1 MNRTN
6 RVLLGIAIAV
16 VIILLLSWANGR
28 MAKRQAETVEDVAV
42 AASLCDELLVEEPE
56 DDAAGTDAERS
67 SMPTGPVEGVT
78 LYRGA
83 PDARTPLARQNT
95 GDTLNYWVWA
105 LPEEPEGEYWIEC
118 SWEGGK
124 VTRSR
129 RLPREVRECKVGLD
143 RDSAAAGLYAIR
155 GVACR

>member
-42 AASLCDELLVEEPE
+42 AASLCDEMLLMKTEG
-56 DDAAGTDAERS
+56 DAADGEPA
-67 SMPTGPVEGVT
+67 GPVEGVA

-83 PDARTPLARQNT
+83 PDGRMPLARET
-95 GDTLNYWVWA
+95 SGDTLNYWVWA
-105 LPEEPEGEYWIEC
+105 LPEDPQEEYWIEC
-118 SWEGGK
+118 SWDGGK
-124 VTRSR
+124 FTRSR
-129 RLPREVRECKVGLD
+129 RLPREVRECTVGLD
-143 RDSAAAGLYAIR
+143 RDSAATGLYAIR